1 MLLKK
6 NNLTFIIT
14 YFQVSKIIKKDNI
27 IYATR
32 VLYIIY
38 KMYNIVQLLIDT
50 QKKLEHL
57 KISFEFR

>member
-6 NNLTFIIT
+6 NNLAFIIT

-38 KMYNIVQLLIDT
+38 KIYSIVQLLIDT

>member
-6 NNLTFIIT
+6 NNLAFIIT

-38 KMYNIVQLLIDT
+38 KIYSIVQLLIDT
-50 QKKLEHL
+50 QKKLGHL

>member
-50 QKKLEHL
+50 QKNWDT
-57 KISFEFR
+57 

>member
-6 NNLTFIIT
+6 NNLTFIII

>member
-6 NNLTFIIT
+6 NNLAFIIT